1 MGRQAYR
8 HSDGWTDRHT
18 DTQMDGQIG
27 KGMDGGM
34 DGWQTGRSKA
44 RLDDLEKFIQRLAGQ
59 IVRLDQ

>member
-1 MGRQAYR
+1 MGGQTDR
-8 HSDGWTDRHT
+8 WTDRQAH
-18 DTQMDGQIG
+18 TQMDGQTG
-27 KGMDGGM
+27 KGMDGWR